1 MTKKM
6 KVGIIGTG
14 AIARDQHLPYWK
26 ELQAEGRV
34 EVTAL
39 CDLLEPVAQSMSAA
53 FEVPRIF
60 TDYKKMLRSSDFDI
74 IDVCTHNRWHCPITV
89 AALKSGAHVLVEKPM
104 AMNAAECEKMIAAAN
119 DGNRTLM
126 VAQHM
131 RFEAPHEKLQ
141 EIAASGA
148 LGDVY
153 SASAVYLRRRGIPGW
168 GKFHIK
174 KESLGGPLIDIGVHV
189 IDLCYWLIGCPEPIS
204 ASGKVYR
211 KFGDRK
217 DLCNAEWGV
226 PYVNT
231 EFDVED
237 YATALVRFEKEITM
251 TVEVSW
257 AANIPEHRS
266 AVTVLGD
273 KAGVCTNPLGV
284 FGCHGNSLT
293 SMKFDWMPDQEGH
306 RGEIRHFVECLEKKK
321 TVRVLPS
328 QSLNV
333 QKIIDAIYAS
343 SKKNGEVRIKQR
355 V

>member
-1 MTKKM
+1 MAKKM
-6 KVGIIGTG
+6 KVGIVGTG

-26 ELQAEGRV
+26 ELEAEGRV

-39 CDLLEPVAQSMSAA
+39 CDIRESVAHEMASK
-53 FEVPRIF
+53 FEVPVVYV
-60 TDYKKMLRSSDFDI
+60 DYKKMLRSCDFDI
-74 IDVCTHNRWHCPITV
+74 IDVCTQNRMHCPITV
-89 AALKSGAHVLVEKPM
+89 DALKSGAHVLVEKPM
-104 AMNAAECEKMIAAAN
+104 AMNTAECEKMIAATKA
-119 DGNRTLM
+119 GRRTLM

-131 RFEAPHEKLQ
+131 RFEAPHEKLH
-141 EIAASGA
+141 EIIASGA
-148 LGDVY
+148 LGEVY

-174 KESLGGPLIDIGVHV
+174 RESLGGPLIDIGVHV
-189 IDLCYWLIGCPEPIS
+189 IDLCYWLMGCPEPVS

-211 KFGDRK
+211 KFGDRE

-226 PYVNT
+226 PYVST

-266 AVTVLGD
+266 AVSVLGD
-273 KAGVCTNPLGV
+273 KAGVSTNPLGI
-284 FGCHGNSLT
+284 FGCHGNTLT
-293 SMKFDWMPDQEGH
+293 STKFDWIPEQEGH

-321 TVRVLPS
+321 TVRVLPG

-343 SKKNGEVRIKQR
+343 SRKNSEVRIKQR
-355 V
+355 S